1 MSWCTAKSLVKK
13 QMIAETPWH
22 TESITIIQNLVV
34 SWVVLIIMCVSF
46 GCERISSNCPLNY
59 TKYVLTCAKISVWDW
74 RRGVKCSQIVPIMW
88 AYALDLSL
96 PVSVSQ
102 SMQDCICGDI
112 SGAVIA
118 NKKLSVILN
127 RENNTEVGQTSM
139 APTIRED
146 RKSVV

>member
-1 MSWCTAKSLVKK
+1 
-13 QMIAETPWH
+13 
-22 TESITIIQNLVV
+22 
-34 SWVVLIIMCVSF
+34 
-46 GCERISSNCPLNY
+46 
-59 TKYVLTCAKISVWDW
+59 
-74 RRGVKCSQIVPIMW
+74 MW

-118 NKKLSVILN
+118 NKKLSVIRN

-139 APTIRED
+139 APTIREAGIVINNGSCD
-146 RKSVV
+146 LEREIMLQ